1 MLIIN
6 KLLKIANK
14 ENAKTIDE
22 AIAIMRSLEAEIDEE
37 MTERMRLEEHL
48 HIARRFLSGISAE
61 IRLQAVKADK
71 PHDVWCDMLQE
82 LEALQKKL
90 AYGKQETKK

>member
-1 MLIIN
+1 MEIIN

-37 MTERMRLEEHL
+37 MTERIRLEEHL

-61 IRLQAVKADK
+61 IHLQLVKADK
-71 PHDVWCDMLQE
+71 ANWQDMLQE
-82 LEALQKKL
+82 LGDLQKKL
-90 AYGKQETKK
+90 AYTQETKK

>member
-1 MLIIN
+1 MKIIN
-6 KLLKIANK
+6 KLLKIATK
-14 ENAKTIDE
+14 ENAKTLDE
-22 AIAIMRSLEAEIDEE
+22 TIAYMKELEAELDEE

-61 IRLQAVKADK
+61 IRLQVVKADK
-71 PHDVWCDMLQE
+71 TDWLEMLQE

-90 AYGKQETKK
+90 AYGTVEC